1 MTDPK
6 GTIIEMIRDGRG
18 VRAIVAVEAA
28 AVCSRCASGRGCGA
42 GVFVARRGAR
52 HLEVV
57 LTDDGD
63 LAEGDV
69 VTIEL
74 APGNVLR
81 AALLVYGLPLA
92 GAAAGAA
99 LAYGFALGDGGAAAT
114 ALGGLASGAA
124 VGRHRV
130 RHDSCLARFTPTLSR
145 HRAGPAVS

>member
-1 MTDPK
+1 MTDPQ
-6 GTIIEMIRDGRG
+6 GTIIEMIRDARG

-28 AVCSRCASGRGCGA
+28 AVCSRCAAGHGCGA
-42 GVFVARRGAR
+42 GVFTIRQGVR
-52 HLEVV
+52 HLEVM
-57 LTDDGD
+57 LPDGGD

-69 VTIEL
+69 VNIEL

-92 GAAAGAA
+92 GAASAAA
-99 LAYGFALGDGGAAAT
+99 LAYGFALGDAGAAAA
-114 ALGGLASGAA
+114 ALGGLAAGAT

-145 HRAGPAVS
+145 HRTGSAVS